1 MKKYLHGIAIL
12 FFMFL
17 SINCA
22 YANQVSKKEQKKV
35 MISQVIDHPALNATV
50 DGIIEGLAEAGY
62 KRGVNLDLRVE
73 SAQASV
79 ATAAQIANKFVAQ
92 KPDVVVGV
100 GTISAQSF
108 TKYAALNRVKLIFSS
123 VTDPIAANLAVSEE
137 NAISNISGVSNFTNL
152 EPQLQLFKDLQPNI
166 KRLGIIY
173 NPGEINS
180 ISMVRK
186 LEKICAK
193 YNLILIKQT
202 ITKTAD
208 AGQAVAKLASTV
220 DAIFV
225 TNDNTALSS
234 IQSIIQTAQKHNK
247 PVYVSDTDVVEN
259 GAIAALGPN
268 QFEIGRQTGRMI
280 AKVLE
285 GTEVNTIP
293 IEFPEKNDLIINL
306 DAASKVNLTIPR
318 AKLTQAANIIKQ
330 SKS

>member
-1 MKKYLHGIAIL
+1 MKKYLKVIVIL
-12 FFMFL
+12 FSMLLAF
-17 SINCA
+17 NCV
-22 YANQVSKKEQKKV
+22 YADQASKKGVSKV
-35 MISQVIDHPALNATV
+35 MISKVIDHPALNATV
-50 DGIIEGLAEAGY
+50 DGIIDGLAEAGY
-62 KRGVNLDLRVE
+62 KRGVNLEVRVE

-79 ATAAQIANKFVAQ
+79 ANAAQIANKFVAQ

-137 NAISNISGVSNFTNL
+137 KPISNISGVSNFTNL
-152 EPQLQLFKDLQPNI
+152 EPQLQLFKDLQPGL
-166 KRLGIIY
+166 KRLGVIY

-180 ISMVRK
+180 ISMIRK
-186 LEKICAK
+186 LEKICAQ
-193 YNLILIKQT
+193 YNLILVKQT

-208 AGQAVAKLASTV
+208 AGQAVAKLASNA

-234 IQSIIQTAQKHNK
+234 IQSIIQIAQKHNI
-247 PVYVSDTDVVEN
+247 PVYVSDTDVVEA
-259 GAIAALGPN
+259 GAVAALGPN
-268 QFEIGRQTGRMI
+268 QYEVGRQTGRMI

-285 GTEVNTIP
+285 GTEVSTIP

-306 DAASKVNLTIPR
+306 DAASKVNITIPR